1 MDAKVA
7 WHSLR
12 NEVKQDSWSSKNYK
26 VFLILISRLCQLEI
40 EDELI
45 PKLKGFARYS
55 WVKNQIKVQVI
66 ARWIEQLQKSNIR
79 FSFLN
84 KIGLLLLLYQD
95 NIKLNVSNIA
105 LLVAPDDVLKTI
117 DLWQKEGWK
126 PKGFICEAWLE
137 EFSFTRLENENV
149 SWRGDKLCWMP
160 GRASCWTGRLVT
172 RWMRLFSDR

>member
-95 NIKLNVSNIA
+95 NIKIIYLEGEIDME
-105 LLVAPDDVLKTI
+105 VADKARQTI
-117 DLWQKEGWK
+117 LPLIESV
-126 PKGFICEAWLE
+126 FITL
-137 EFSFTRLENENV
+137 FILSFT
-149 SWRGDKLCWMP
+149 SFKL
-160 GRASCWTGRLVT
+160 SIYIIYI
-172 RWMRLFSDR
+172 